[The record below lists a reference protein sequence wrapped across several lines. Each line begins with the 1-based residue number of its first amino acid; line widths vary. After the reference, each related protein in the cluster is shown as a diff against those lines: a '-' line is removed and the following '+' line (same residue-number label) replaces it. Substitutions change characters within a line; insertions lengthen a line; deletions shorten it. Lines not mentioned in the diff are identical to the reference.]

1 MEECKNYF
9 LPLSKLQFF
18 SDFCLQKIILNWS
31 TTSTFCL
38 EEENVW
44 STTYPSEYGVWTWA
58 VLTESIRDLQYLLQ
72 IKGTGVSEAV
82 HQWYEPAALKQEV
95 LKISPSDCW
104 KSKIISPGSPCQ
116 SHQPQE
122 SSTFYFDL
130 HHLHQWCLRKSPS
143 SYFGPHICSWT
154 PTTASGESWPA
165 FFFCSQIFCNCL
177 LLADST
183 VFFAWGRGSWGIWLL
198 CNAGWNGEISISE
211 WNLRTSSVADLKP
224 NNQAQILCQ
233 ELKESW
239 EKRYCFPSLV
249 SFPSWGIV
257 VVILSLVLFMI
268 GFLPYSEHKSWMTLT

>member
-257 VVILSLVLFMI
+257 VVILSFVYDWLSTLF
-268 GFLPYSEHKSWMTLT
+268 WA